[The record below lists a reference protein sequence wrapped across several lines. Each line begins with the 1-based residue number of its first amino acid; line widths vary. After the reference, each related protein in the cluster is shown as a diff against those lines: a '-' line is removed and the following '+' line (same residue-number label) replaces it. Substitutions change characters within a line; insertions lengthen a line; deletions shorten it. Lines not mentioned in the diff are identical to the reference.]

1 MFRFSSPTIYILMLA
16 TSSLYLIYSFFFS
29 LIVQAM
35 FISASDGYPM
45 PFEEPED
52 WSEEFHD
59 FITHCLQCDPTE
71 RWTVP
76 QLLEVLFFHTFPFYR
91 HH

>member
-1 MFRFSSPTIYILMLA
+1 
-16 TSSLYLIYSFFFS
+16 
-29 LIVQAM
+29 M

-76 QLLEVLFFHTFPFYR
+76 QLLEVLFFHIFPFYR
-91 HH
+91 HHRLKRYCVFHKQVFLFFIQNKFKD